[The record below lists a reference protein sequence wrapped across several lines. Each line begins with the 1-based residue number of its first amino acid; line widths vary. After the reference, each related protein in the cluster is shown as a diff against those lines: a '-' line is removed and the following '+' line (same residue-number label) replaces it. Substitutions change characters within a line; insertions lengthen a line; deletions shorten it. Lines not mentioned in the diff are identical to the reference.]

1 MLVKKEKYMIPTK
14 KLKTNLKELKD
25 NLSKIYKH
33 ISLNKCE
40 EKRVKYHDFKDG
52 IKTKQ
57 KKGVK
62 SDIVFIYAPKNKED
76 NFTNFSFEFDY
87 KDKLESEQ
95 LITVCLKPLH
105 LKAKKEETDL
115 EKIVR
120 LRMNKKIISK
130 TFKIEEMKKLINE
143 FNKELVKETEL
154 TEQKVLG
161 ILNKIF
167 FLGRIDINK
176 KYNEALEYKNS
187 MLLKH

>member
-1 MLVKKEKYMIPTK
+1 MIPTK
-14 KLKTNLKELKD
+14 KLKNNLKELKD

-40 EKRVKYHDFKDG
+40 EKQVKYHDFQDG
-52 IKTKQ
+52 MKTKQ

-87 KDKLESEQ
+87 KEKLESEQ

-105 LKAKKEETDL
+105 VKAKKEETDL
-115 EKIVR
+115 EKNVR
-120 LRMNKKIISK
+120 VKMNKKIISK
-130 TFKIEEMKKLINE
+130 TFKVEEMKKLINE
-143 FNKELVKETEL
+143 FNKELIKETEL
-154 TEQKVLG
+154 TEQKVLA

-167 FLGRIDINK
+167 FLGRVDINK

-187 MLLKH
+187 MLVKNQYNTRKIK